1 VAHARLIRWLLPRA
15 APLLLPS
22 AGLLLLSCAAP
33 RPSGPAAPAQP
44 APAPSI
50 FAENDPSPLPRY
62 HSKRLALSLPLPAGS
77 QWRID
82 DHSAP
87 ELVATHAPTRSLVRV
102 AVFRA
107 EELVGRAQC
116 EELAR
121 ARKLVPEGDLHTLE
135 DDVAITQQTFDTRIW
150 VALQPGAGPNRP
162 LAGHVLAF
170 GGFLR
175 KCYVFAFS
183 TQVGGATDEAVL
195 SSRLAYARARILGG
209 LELDPFGVVPRE
221 GPSH

>member
-1 VAHARLIRWLLPRA
+1 VAHPHLTGRLRRLT
-15 APLLLPS
+15 
-22 AGLLLLSCAAP
+22 AGLLLSSCAQAGPATAPTLSQPQSQP
-33 RPSGPAAPAQP
+33 RPSA
-44 APAPSI
+44 SI
-50 FAENDPSPLPRY
+50 FAEDDPSPLPRY
-62 HSKRLALSLPLPAGS
+62 HSKRLGLSLPLPDGAR
-77 QWRID
+77 WRID
-82 DHSAP
+82 DHSEP
-87 ELVATHAPTRSLVRV
+87 DLVATHEATRSRVRL

-107 EELVGRAQC
+107 DALVGRAQC

-135 DDVAITQQTFDTRIW
+135 DDVTITQQTFDTRIW
-150 VALQPGAGPNRP
+150 VALQPGGGPDRP
-162 LAGHVLAF
+162 LVGHVMAF

-183 TQVGGATDEAVL
+183 TEVSGSTEEAAL

-221 GPSH
+221 PASR

>member
-1 VAHARLIRWLLPRA
+1 
-15 APLLLPS
+15 
-22 AGLLLLSCAAP
+22 
-33 RPSGPAAPAQP
+33 
-44 APAPSI
+44 
-50 FAENDPSPLPRY
+50 
-62 HSKRLALSLPLPAGS
+62 LPLPAGT

-82 DHSAP
+82 DHSQA
-87 ELVATHAPTRSLVRV
+87 ELLATHAPTRSSVRV

-116 EELAR
+116 EDLAR
-121 ARKLVPEGDLHTLE
+121 SRKLVPEGDLHTLE

-150 VALQPGAGPNRP
+150 VALQPGSGPDRP
-162 LAGHVLAF
+162 LVGHVLAF

-183 TQVGGATDEAVL
+183 TQVTGAAEEASL

-209 LELDPFGVVPRE
+209 LQLDPFAAVQRE
-221 GPSH
+221 PASR